1 MFSLFRSVLFLTFF
15 SCCFFLFT
23 ILLSF
28 SYSLA
33 CFCVR
38 NAVNTDFTDKHM
50 GLKEHRENPAGNMKS
65 LRITMKYVSEF
76 MQI

>member
-1 MFSLFRSVLFLTFF
+1 MFSLFQSGLFLTFF
-15 SCCFFLFT
+15 SCFFFLFT

-38 NAVNTDFTDKHM
+38 NAVNTDFTAKHM
-50 GLKEHRENPAGNMKS
+50 GLCRNDLKNVVKILLE
-65 LRITMKYVSEF
+65 T
-76 MQI
+76 

>member
-1 MFSLFRSVLFLTFF
+1 MFSLFWSVLFLTFI
-15 SCCFFLFT
+15 SCFFFFLFT

-50 GLKEHRENPAGNMKS
+50 GLCHNDLKNIVKILLE
-65 LRITMKYVSEF
+65 T
-76 MQI
+76 